1 MAQLQ
6 AALPFLQAQLP
17 QLSVISA
24 NIQPVAMA
32 ILEGEQEI
40 IFTPD
45 EVLEETFNGIPLYI
59 RPHSFF
65 QTNPAVAA
73 QLYHTA
79 GQWVR
84 ELGITRLWDL
94 FCGAGGFGLHCADK
108 STQLTGL
115 KSARSDSLRHPLSG
129 KMGLENVTFQALD
142 SAQFALGKSAVP
154 ELVLVN
160 PPRRGSVKRCVIIL
174 IPWHR
179 RRLSIPV
186 AMHRARHRTW
196 RISHSIS
203 RSACSCLICSRI
215 PHIMKCWC
223 C

>member
-6 AALPFLQAQLP
+6 AALPFLQAKLP

-40 IFTPD
+40 IFTLD

-108 STQLTGL
+108 STQLT
-115 KSARSDSLRHPLSG
+115 D
-129 KMGLENVTFQALD
+129 
-142 SAQFALGKSAVP
+142 
-154 ELVLVN
+154 
-160 PPRRGSVKRCVIIL
+160 
-174 IPWHR
+174 
-179 RRLSIPV
+179 
-186 AMHRARHRTW
+186 
-196 RISHSIS
+196 
-203 RSACSCLICSRI
+203 
-215 PHIMKCWC
+215 
-223 C
+223 

>member
-6 AALPFLQAQLP
+6 AALLFCRRKLP

-40 IFTPD
+40 IFTD

-84 ELGITRLWDL
+84 ELGITRLW
-94 FCGAGGFGLHCADK
+94 
-108 STQLTGL
+108 
-115 KSARSDSLRHPLSG
+115 
-129 KMGLENVTFQALD
+129 
-142 SAQFALGKSAVP
+142 
-154 ELVLVN
+154 
-160 PPRRGSVKRCVIIL
+160 GSVLRCG
-174 IPWHR
+174 
-179 RRLSIPV
+179 
-186 AMHRARHRTW
+186 
-196 RISHSIS
+196 RI
-203 RSACSCLICSRI
+203 RSALCG
-215 PHIMKCWC
+215 
-223 C
+223 